1 MVELTEVSGFSVL
14 GKLVDRAVN
23 CLAGVVDVQA
33 FKTVFVRGG
42 DDLRTFKKSLS
53 RQNDER

>member
-1 MVELTEVSGFSVL
+1 VSGFSVL
-14 GKLVDRAVN
+14 EKLVDGAVN

-33 FKTVFVRGG
+33 SKIVLVRGG